1 MKQKCTVISFLTVVA
16 LLVAS
21 HLGLAQSVQ
30 SAPTAQTQA
39 TFREINQ
46 RLNDVADAK
55 LANAFQSSPTAEIG
69 GSKMEK
75 GSSFGLLALPAQLKE
90 ASASRA
96 IGKQS
101 LARLDLLRPIIEPE
115 LARAGLPVELS
126 GMVQVESGAQTFAL
140 SPRGA
145 RGLWQLMPDTARRYG
160 LTVTTQRD
168 ERLDAYKS
176 TRAAARYLR
185 TLYAQFGD
193 WSLVFAA
200 YNAGEQT
207 IQRAID
213 RSGTTDF
220 FQLNRLLPAETRS
233 YVPAIWA
240 SFGQFSDGGGTTH
253 LRSLLR
259 DRPNTWVYAETTTS
273 TGQISL
279 FTRPR
284 AAVSAGEATV
294 HSQPR

>member
-1 MKQKCTVISFLTVVA
+1 MKPKCNVSSFLVVVV

-30 SAPTAQTQA
+30 SGPIAQGKE
-39 TFREINQ
+39 TFEDINQ
-46 RLNDVADAK
+46 RLNEVADAK
-55 LANAFQSSPTAEIG
+55 LASSFPSSPTGEIG
-69 GSKMEK
+69 DTKKEMRL
-75 GSSFGLLALPAQLKE
+75 SFGLLQVPAQLNE
-90 ASASRA
+90 APASRVVSS
-96 IGKQS
+96 QS

-126 GMVQVESGAQTFAL
+126 GIVQVESGAQAFAL

-160 LTVTTQRD
+160 LTVTAQRD

-200 YNAGEQT
+200 YNAGELT

-233 YVPAIWA
+233 YVPAVWA
-240 SFGQFSDGGGTTH
+240 SFAQVEDSGRTIH
-253 LRSLLR
+253 LGSMLR
-259 DRPNTWVYAETTTS
+259 DRPNARVFYAETTNS
-273 TGQISL
+273 SGRISL
-279 FTRPR
+279 FMGPR
-284 AAVSAGEATV
+284 AEGSVVEATA
-294 HSQPR
+294 H

>member
-1 MKQKCTVISFLTVVA
+1 MKRKCNVSSFLVVVV

-30 SAPTAQTQA
+30 SGPIAQGQE
-39 TFREINQ
+39 TFEEINQ
-46 RLNDVADAK
+46 RLNEVADAK
-55 LANAFQSSPTAEIG
+55 LASSFPSSPTAEIG
-69 GSKMEK
+69 DSKMEMRL
-75 GSSFGLLALPAQLKE
+75 SFGLLQVPAQLNE
-90 ASASRA
+90 ASASRVVA
-96 IGKQS
+96 RQS

-126 GMVQVESGAQTFAL
+126 GMVQVESGAQAFAL

-200 YNAGEQT
+200 YNAGELT

-233 YVPAIWA
+233 YVPAVWA
-240 SFGQFSDGGGTTH
+240 SFAQFGDSGGRIH
-253 LRSLLR
+253 LGSMLR
-259 DRPNTWVYAETTTS
+259 DRPNRRVFYAEATNS
-273 TGQISL
+273 SGRISL
-279 FTRPR
+279 LMAPR
-284 AAVSAGEATV
+284 AEGSVVEATA
-294 HSQPR
+294 H

>member
-1 MKQKCTVISFLTVVA
+1 MKQKCNVSSFLTLVV

-21 HLGLAQSVQ
+21 HIGLAQSVQ
-30 SAPTAQTQA
+30 SAPTAQAQE
-39 TFREINQ
+39 TFAEINQ
-46 RLNDVADAK
+46 RLNEFADAK
-55 LANAFQSSPTAEIG
+55 LANPFLSSAAADLD
-69 GSKMEK
+69 SKMEIRL
-75 GSSFGLLALPAQLKE
+75 SVGLLAVPAQLNE
-90 ASASRA
+90 ASASRVVA
-96 IGKQS
+96 RRS

-115 LARAGLPVELS
+115 LARAGLPIELS
-126 GMVQVESGAQTFAL
+126 GIVQVESGAQTFAL

-160 LTVTTQRD
+160 LTVTAERD

-220 FQLNRLLPAETRS
+220 FQLKRLLPAETRS
-233 YVPAIWA
+233 YVPAVWA
-240 SFGQFSDGGGTTH
+240 SFAQ
-253 LRSLLR
+253 L
-259 DRPNTWVYAETTTS
+259 
-273 TGQISL
+273 
-279 FTRPR
+279 
-284 AAVSAGEATV
+284 
-294 HSQPR
+294 

>member
-1 MKQKCTVISFLTVVA
+1 MKRKWNVSSFLVVVV
-16 LLVAS
+16 LIVAS
-21 HLGLAQSVQ
+21 NLGLAQSVQ
-30 SAPTAQTQA
+30 SGPIAQAQE
-39 TFREINQ
+39 TFEEINQ
-46 RLNDVADAK
+46 RLNEVADAK
-55 LANAFQSSPTAEIG
+55 LASSFPSSPTAEIG
-69 GSKMEK
+69 DSKMEMRL
-75 GSSFGLLALPAQLKE
+75 SFGLLQVPAQLNE
-90 ASASRA
+90 ASANRVA
-96 IGKQS
+96 ARRS

-126 GMVQVESGAQTFAL
+126 GMVQVESVGQTFAL

-145 RGLWQLMPDTARRYG
+145 RGIWQLMPATARRYG
-160 LTVTTQRD
+160 LTVTTQQD

-176 TRAAARYLR
+176 TRAAARYLS

-233 YVPAIWA
+233 YVPAVWA
-240 SFGQFSDGGGTTH
+240 SFAQFSNNG
-253 LRSLLR
+253 RV
-259 DRPNTWVYAETTTS
+259 P
-273 TGQISL
+273 ISG
-279 FTRPR
+279 
-284 AAVSAGEATV
+284 AC
-294 HSQPR
+294 

>member
-1 MKQKCTVISFLTVVA
+1 MKRKCNVSSFLVVVV

-21 HLGLAQSVQ
+21 RLGLAQSVQ
-30 SAPTAQTQA
+30 SAPAAQDQEPFA
-39 TFREINQ
+39 EINQ
-46 RLNDVADAK
+46 RLNEAADAK
-55 LANAFQSSPTAEIG
+55 LANSFPSSPMSGTPD
-69 GSKMEK
+69 SKMEMRLPL
-75 GSSFGLLALPAQLKE
+75 GPLAVPTQLKE
-90 ASASRA
+90 AFARRA
-96 IGKQS
+96 IPKRS

-185 TLYAQFGD
+185 TLYARFGD

-213 RSGTTDF
+213 RSGTTAF
-220 FQLNRLLPAETRS
+220 FQLTRLLPAETRS
-233 YVPAIWA
+233 YVPAVWA
-240 SFGQFSDGGGTTH
+240 SFAQFSDSGRTTH
-253 LRSLLR
+253 LGSLLR
-259 DRPNTWVYAETTTS
+259 DRPNTRIVYAETTTS
-273 TGQISL
+273 SSVGHEAGQ
-279 FTRPR
+279 
-284 AAVSAGEATV
+284 
-294 HSQPR
+294 

>member
-1 MKQKCTVISFLTVVA
+1 MKRKYNVSSFLVVVV

-21 HLGLAQSVQ
+21 HLGRAQSVQ
-30 SAPTAQTQA
+30 SSPIAEAQE
-39 TFREINQ
+39 TFEEINQ
-46 RLNDVADAK
+46 RLNEVANAK
-55 LANAFQSSPTAEIG
+55 LASAFPSSPTDEIG
-69 GSKMEK
+69 DSKMAMRL
-75 GSSFGLLALPAQLKE
+75 SSGLLALPTQLKE
-90 ASASRA
+90 VSARRIIA
-96 IGKQS
+96 NQS
-101 LARLDLLRPIIEPE
+101 LVRLDLLRPIIEPE

-160 LTVTTQRD
+160 LAVTTQRD

-185 TLYAQFGD
+185 TLYAQFGN

-200 YNAGEQT
+200 YNADEQT
-207 IQRAID
+207 VQRAID

-233 YVPAIWA
+233 YVPAVWA
-240 SFGQFSDGGGTTH
+240 SFAQFSDGGRTTH
-253 LRSLLR
+253 LGSLLR
-259 DRPNTWVYAETTTS
+259 DRPNAWVYAETTTS
-273 TGQISL
+273 TGQISP
-279 FTRPR
+279 FTGLRS
-284 AAVSAGEATV
+284 AVSADEATV